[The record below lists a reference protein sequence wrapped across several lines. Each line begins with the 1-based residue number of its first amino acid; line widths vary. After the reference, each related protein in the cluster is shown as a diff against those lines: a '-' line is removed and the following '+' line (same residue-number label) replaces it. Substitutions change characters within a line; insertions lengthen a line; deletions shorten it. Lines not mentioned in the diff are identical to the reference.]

1 MRGAPAGGK
10 LTTEPPRGAAHC
22 AVQDR
27 LSVGRRNSALRLA
40 GHLREAVQKYGG
52 ACCHWLPAF
61 RRQQVRTRRSRES
74 RWPPG
79 FQENCGERSGK
90 SGERTNFCPAIYL
103 RHRRPARCD
112 RGARSLRKQEVTCSE
127 TCEAGRAVRVL
138 RRLLKAM
145 RNGGSPAV
153 GERMSS
159 PPGFEFQRSC
169 LESSFQVTR
178 CCDGASR
185 PIKAAK
191 FVGRQEA

>member
-10 LTTEPPRGAAHC
+10 LTIEPPRDAARC
-22 AVQDR
+22 AVQER
-27 LSVGRRNSALRLA
+27 LSVGHQNSALRLA
-40 GHLREAVQKYGG
+40 RHRREGARKYGG
-52 ACCHWLPAF
+52 GCCHWLPAF

-90 SGERTNFCPAIYL
+90 SGERTNFCPAIYS
-103 RHRRPARCD
+103 RHRRLARCG
-112 RGARSLRKQEVTCSE
+112 RAARSLRKQEVTCAE

-138 RRLLKAM
+138 RRLLKAT
-145 RNGGSPAV
+145 RSGGSPAAE
-153 GERMSS
+153 ERMSS
-159 PPGFEFQRSC
+159 PPGFEFRRSC

-178 CCDGASR
+178 CCDGVSR
-185 PIKAAK
+185 AIKAAK